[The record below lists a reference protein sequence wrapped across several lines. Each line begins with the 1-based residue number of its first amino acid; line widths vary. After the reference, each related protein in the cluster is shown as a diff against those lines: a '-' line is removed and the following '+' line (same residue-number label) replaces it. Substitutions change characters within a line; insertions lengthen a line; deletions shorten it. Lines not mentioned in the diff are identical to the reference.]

1 MSESEEPPGT
11 SHNRGAGAVL
21 FTPLATSGYSFPL
34 IYRLTDPE
42 ERMLYDVEVRV
53 RLGKEDAAISMMD
66 LLTDFPAVALLERK
80 TLLEATLDLLGGI
93 SFTYDES
100 SAYGDGNV

>member
-1 MSESEEPPGT
+1 
-11 SHNRGAGAVL
+11 
-21 FTPLATSGYSFPL
+21 
-34 IYRLTDPE
+34 
-42 ERMLYDVEVRV
+42 MLYDVEVRV